1 MLLTYPFSLLS
12 VFFCFLPL
20 KEDLYDTAFKPNKIQ
35 HQMSLDPI
43 FDSSFESESKELGNS
58 HSSKLV

>member
-20 KEDLYDTAFKPNKIQ
+20 KEDLYDTAFKPNKILQ
-35 HQMSLDPI
+35 L
-43 FDSSFESESKELGNS
+43 K
-58 HSSKLV
+58 KLRVS